1 MQDHKPGKTTNTDD
15 HHHGRAPHAAMQQP
29 GKQSRVEQELHGAG
43 HAGPIAHAA
52 DAPTTSITTSEFVEF
67 NSGNVHVSES
77 VSATLSHGE
86 GPLKINLNKGGMSVG
101 DEHFSVDFKS
111 AAAATGKHLAVSG
124 ASVEVI
130 KGHSSHTG
138 AKIED
143 GYVGVDYATTWT
155 IKGTGRHPWTTTISM
170 STFIGA
176 KPPHQ
181 HHKHWWQHIP
191 VVSTVLA
198 AAAAAIAA
206 AAAAII
212 ASSPEWGPIVV
223 VALA

>member
-1 MQDHKPGKTTNTDD
+1 MLEHKPGKTTNAHD
-15 HHHGRAPHAAMQQP
+15 HDHAHHAAAQQP
-29 GKQSRVEQELHGAG
+29 GKHSRVEQELGHDGGGGGAV
-43 HAGPIAHAA
+43 AHAA
-52 DAPTTSITTSEFVEF
+52 DAPTTSITTSEFIAF

-86 GPLKINLNKGGMSVG
+86 GPLHINLSKGGMSVG
-101 DEHFSVDFKS
+101 NEHFSVDFKS
-111 AAAATGKHLAVSG
+111 ADAVSGKHLTASG
-124 ASVEVI
+124 ASLEI
-130 KGHSSHTG
+130 LKGHSSHTG

-143 GYVGVDYATTWT
+143 GYVGVDYSTSWT
-155 IKGTGRHPWTTTISM
+155 IKGTGRHPWTTTISI
-170 STFIGA
+170 SAFVGA
-176 KPPHQ
+176 RPPHH

-191 VVSTVLA
+191 VVSTVVA

>member
-1 MQDHKPGKTTNTDD
+1 MQDHQPGKTSKTDD
-15 HHHGRAPHAAMQQP
+15 HDHAHHATAQQP
-29 GKQSRVEQELHGAG
+29 GKHSRVEQELG
-43 HAGPIAHAA
+43 GPIAHAA
-52 DAPTTSITTSEFVEF
+52 DAPTSITTSEFIEF

-86 GPLKINLNKGGMSVG
+86 GPLKINLSKGGMSVG
-101 DEHFSVDFKS
+101 NEHFSVDFKS
-111 AAAATGKHLAVSG
+111 ADAVSGKHLTASG
-124 ASVEVI
+124 ASIEVL
-130 KGHSSHTG
+130 KGHSTHTG

-143 GYVGVDYATTWT
+143 GYVGVDYSTSWT
-155 IKGTGRHPWTTTISM
+155 IKGTGRHPWTTTISI
-170 STFIGA
+170 SAFVGA
-176 KPPHQ
+176 RPPHH

-191 VVSTVLA
+191 VVSTVVA